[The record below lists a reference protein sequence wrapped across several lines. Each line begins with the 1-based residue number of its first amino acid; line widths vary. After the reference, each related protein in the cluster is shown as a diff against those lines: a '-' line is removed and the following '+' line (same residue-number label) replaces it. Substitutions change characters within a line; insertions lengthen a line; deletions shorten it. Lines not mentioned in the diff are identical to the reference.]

1 MKKAL
6 LIIGMIVIFFAGCR
20 KDDVLEASKVEMK
33 DVTMERGWE
42 HVKMSGEYSYP
53 QALEGMKILVSSN
66 ENMGESVEYVC
77 ALDDMKFDVTIDNLE
92 AGATYYYRY
101 EYDNGYDKVKGDK
114 ENFVTVGKPIVVTK
128 DVGGITKSSAVL
140 SGSVTNNDAANKIK
154 ERGFCWGKNPNP
166 TISGSHNNNGS
177 SSGTGTTGFSY
188 NLTNLTS
195 GTKYY
200 VRTYIVT
207 DFGTLYGEEKSFV
220 TTGEEPEITLPTVT
234 TNSVSN
240 ITSNS
245 AACGG
250 DVTSDGNGTVTARGV
265 CWSETSEPKINNL
278 YSEESNDGTGT
289 GSFTSSLTNLKA
301 NTKYYVRAYAINE
314 AGTVYGEVKSFVTET
329 ISGTENGHDYVDLG
343 LPSGLKWATCN
354 VGANSLESYGNYYA
368 WGEIS
373 TKVTYLTTNSLTY
386 EKNMNDISGNAKYD
400 AATANWGGNWRMPTR
415 DELNELRNNCTWT
428 WTTQNGVNGY
438 KVTSKTNGGSIFM
451 PAAGSKNSSFV
462 GVGERGEY
470 WTSTP
475 SDNDGEAIFLR
486 FEESFYYIVEC
497 ARSWGQCIRPVFG
510 GNFEGPGE
518 QPEEPEIVLPT
529 VTTSDVTNITSNSAT
544 CGGNVTSDGNGTVTA
559 RGVCWSTSQNP
570 TINNNRSIDGIGTGN
585 FTSNLSNLVPQTT
598 YYVRAYATNEAGTS
612 YGEVKS
618 FTTLGDE
625 PEDTYEETISG
636 TENGHNYVDL
646 GLPSGLK
653 WATCNVGASSSEE
666 YGDYYAWGETT
677 TKSEYTVDNSL
688 TYGLSDYELQS
699 KGYIDGE
706 GNLTAQYDAATA
718 NWSGNW
724 RMPTK
729 SEMQELIDNCTWEW
743 MTQNGILGHKVEGPN
758 GNNIFLPAAGY
769 CDMSMLCDDGNI
781 GDYWSSTPNEYNDY
795 YAYPLYFNNSNQSM
809 GFSSQSYGLSI
820 RPVFGG
826 DFEEPEQPETPS
838 ANQTFNVNGVTF
850 TMIAVEGDTFQ
861 MGATSEQG
869 SDVNSDEKPVHNVT
883 LSDYYIG
890 ETEVTQELWEAVV
903 GSNPSKFS
911 GYPQRPVEYVSWNDC
926 QEFITKLSQLT
937 GKNFRLPTEAEWEYA
952 ARGGNRSK
960 RYKYSGSNTIGDV
973 AWYTDNSSSRTHDVK
988 TKQANGLGIYDMSG
1002 NVYEWCQDWYG
1013 DYSSSPENNPTG
1025 PATGSDRVLR
1035 GGSWDYGEWSCR
1047 VSCRLGRN
1055 PAGWSNSYGFR
1066 LAL

>member
-53 QALEGMKILVSSN
+53 QALEGMKIIVSSN

-77 ALDDMKFDVTIDNLE
+77 ALEGKKFDVTIDNLE
-92 AGATYYYRY
+92 AGVTYYYRY
-101 EYDNGYDKVKGDK
+101 EYDNGYDKARGDK
-114 ENFVTVGKPIVVTK
+114 ANFVTVGKPIVVTNN
-128 DVGGITKSSAVL
+128 VVNITKNSAVL
-140 SGSVTNNDAANKIK
+140 SGSVTNNDVENKINV
-154 ERGFCWGKNPNP
+154 RGFCWSKNTNP

-177 SSGTGTTGFSY
+177 SSGTGTSSFTY
-188 NLTNLTS
+188 NLSYLESN
-195 GTKYY
+195 TKYY
-200 VRTYIVT
+200 VRTYART
-207 DFGTLYGEEKSFV
+207 DWGVVYGEVKSFV
-220 TTGEEPEITLPTVT
+220 TKGEEPEITLPTVT

-510 GNFEGPGE
+510 GNFTGPGE
-518 QPEEPEIVLPT
+518 QP
-529 VTTSDVTNITSNSAT
+529 
-544 CGGNVTSDGNGTVTA
+544 
-559 RGVCWSTSQNP
+559 
-570 TINNNRSIDGIGTGN
+570 
-585 FTSNLSNLVPQTT
+585 
-598 YYVRAYATNEAGTS
+598 
-612 YGEVKS
+612 
-618 FTTLGDE
+618 GDE
-625 PEDTYEETISG
+625 PEE
-636 TENGHNYVDL
+636 
-646 GLPSGLK
+646 
-653 WATCNVGASSSEE
+653 
-666 YGDYYAWGETT
+666 
-677 TKSEYTVDNSL
+677 
-688 TYGLSDYELQS
+688 
-699 KGYIDGE
+699 
-706 GNLTAQYDAATA
+706 
-718 NWSGNW
+718 
-724 RMPTK
+724 
-729 SEMQELIDNCTWEW
+729 
-743 MTQNGILGHKVEGPN
+743 
-758 GNNIFLPAAGY
+758 
-769 CDMSMLCDDGNI
+769 
-781 GDYWSSTPNEYNDY
+781 
-795 YAYPLYFNNSNQSM
+795 
-809 GFSSQSYGLSI
+809 
-820 RPVFGG
+820 
-826 DFEEPEQPETPS
+826 PS
-838 ANQTFNVNGVTF
+838 ANPTFNVNGVSF
-850 TMIAVEGDTFQ
+850 TMIAVEGGTFK
-861 MGATSEQG
+861 MGAQS
-869 SDVNSDEKPVHNVT
+869 SDSGGDNYDSDAYSNESPVHDVT
-883 LSDYYIG
+883 LSSYYIG
-890 ETEVTQELWEAVV
+890 ETEVTQELWEAVM
-903 GSNPSKFS
+903 GSNPSYYS
-911 GYPQRPVEYVSWNDC
+911 GYPQRPVEYVSLNDC
-926 QEFITKLSQLT
+926 QEFITKLNQLT

-952 ARGGNRSK
+952 ARGGNKSK
-960 RYKYSGSNTIGDV
+960 GYKYSGSNTIDNV
-973 AWYTDNSSSRTHDVK
+973 AWYTSNSGSETHDVK
-988 TKQANGLGIYDMSG
+988 TKQANELGIYDMSG
-1002 NVYEWCQDWYG
+1002 NVYEWCQDWY
-1013 DYSSSPENNPTG
+1013 DSYSSGSQTDPTG
-1025 PATGSDRVLR
+1025 PTGPTS
-1035 GGSWDYGEWSCR
+1035 GS
-1047 VSCRLGRN
+1047 
-1055 PAGWSNSYGFR
+1055 
-1066 LAL
+1066 